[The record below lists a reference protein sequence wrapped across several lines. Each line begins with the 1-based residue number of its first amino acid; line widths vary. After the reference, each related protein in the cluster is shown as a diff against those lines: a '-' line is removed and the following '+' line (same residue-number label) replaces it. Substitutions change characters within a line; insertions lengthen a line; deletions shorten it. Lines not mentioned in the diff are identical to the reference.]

1 MNRILKH
8 VFFWGAYLLF
18 QAYIEFI
25 WIKSSYEHLSPFSR
39 FMIALE
45 VELLLLFPKMF
56 FAYMSTYLLLSYKK
70 NRNIYLLS
78 FRVLF
83 TISLSIL
90 VYRLIAIY
98 GVLPYIYF
106 EVDKDPFSI
115 MRILTTSIE
124 IITVAGIF
132 QVIKLLNIQLKT
144 EHQEQQLLRS
154 KLEAELSYLKSQTN
168 PHFLFNT
175 LNNIYGLSKKNPALS
190 SEIILKLSKLLR
202 FMIYGTR
209 KPLLLIEEEIEIIEN
224 YIEIEKLR
232 YSNKLAL
239 NFSFENK
246 ASQVYITPLIL
257 LPLVENAFKHGVAE
271 STSDAF
277 IFIHCSINE
286 QKELNFQVKN
296 SKEIQE
302 KVEGHEGIGL
312 SNIKRQ
318 LQLLYKK
325 HHLEINETDTEF
337 ELKLCISLDSYE
349 QI

>member
-8 VFFWGAYLLF
+8 VFFWLAYLLF

-25 WIKSSYEHLSPFSR
+25 WIKSSYEHLSAFSR
-39 FMIALE
+39 LIIALE
-45 VELLLLFPKMF
+45 VELLLLFPKMVF
-56 FAYMSTYLLLSYKK
+56 TYMSTYLLLSYKK
-70 NRNIYLLS
+70 NRNIYQLF
-78 FRVLF
+78 FRGLF
-83 TISLSIL
+83 TISISIL

-98 GVLPYIYF
+98 VVLPYIYH

-124 IITVAGIF
+124 IITVTGIF

-144 EHQEQQLLRS
+144 EHQEQQLVRS

-209 KPLLLIEEEIEIIEN
+209 KPLLLIEEEIDLIEN

-239 NFSFENK
+239 DFSFENE
-246 ASQVYITPLIL
+246 ASEVYITPLIL

-271 STSDAF
+271 STNDAF
-277 IFIHCSINE
+277 IFIHCKINE
-286 QKELNFQVKN
+286 QKELSFLVKN

-302 KVEGHEGIGL
+302 KIEGHEGIGL

-337 ELKLCISLDSYE
+337 ELKLYISLDSYE